1 MCGIAGKLNWHI
13 SPNADVVRKM
23 CDKMAHRGPDDSGIA
38 ALGNI
43 VLGHRRLSII
53 DLSEKAHQPM
63 ASSDNRYHIV
73 YNGEVYN
80 FKELKSELK
89 KAGVSFNSES
99 DTEVVLYSYIK
110 WGAACLNR
118 FNGMFAFAIWDD
130 KVKEL
135 FLARDRFGK
144 KPLYYYLDPERFV
157 FASELTALVCDPEIP
172 KNISYEAMN
181 CYLALGYVLSP
192 MTFYKDIFKLE
203 PASYM
208 LISGSGRILKKERYW
223 NYADSFRVK
232 NNSGEKDIA
241 GNILELLRLAVQ
253 RRMISDVPLGSFL
266 SGGID
271 SSSISALAK
280 RYHEG
285 ELHTFSIG
293 FEQKSYSELAD
304 ASRAAKFIGTI
315 HHSGLCKIDGSLDVL
330 GEAVDAYDEP
340 FADNSLIPTLELSKF
355 TSAYVK
361 VALSGD
367 GADEIFAGYITYKA
381 DRYFKYAKAVPLF
394 TRKLLMG
401 ILGRGSVKARHKIG
415 LRYRQRQFLYGT
427 LFSPEKAHYAWR
439 LIFNP
444 EERID
449 ILGQEHREL
458 VYGTDP
464 FFIFEKHYN
473 NVKDLHWLDRH
484 LYVDA
489 MTWLT
494 DDILVKVDRASMKN
508 SIEVRCPYLDVEL
521 ASYAASIPAEL
532 KMRGFRTKYILKR
545 ALQGV
550 LPEFIINKKK
560 SGFNAPVGEWLKDDS
575 MDEFKAF
582 NKYVF
587 KRKVSECLN

>member
-1 MCGIAGKLNWHI
+1 
-13 SPNADVVRKM
+13 
-23 CDKMAHRGPDDSGIA
+23 
-38 ALGNI
+38 
-43 VLGHRRLSII
+43 
-53 DLSEKAHQPM
+53 
-63 ASSDNRYHIV
+63 
-73 YNGEVYN
+73 
-80 FKELKSELK
+80 
-89 KAGVSFNSES
+89 
-99 DTEVVLYSYIK
+99 
-110 WGAACLNR
+110 
-118 FNGMFAFAIWDD
+118 MFAFAIWDD
-130 KVKEL
+130 KAKEL

-144 KPLYYYLDPERFV
+144 KPLYYYIGTGKFV

-172 KNISYEAMN
+172 QKISLEAIN

-192 MTFYKDIFKLE
+192 MTFYRDVFKLE

-208 LISGSGRILKKERYW
+208 LISDLGRIVKKERYW
-223 NYADSFRVK
+223 DYADSFRVK
-232 NNSGEKDIA
+232 NSSGEKDIA
-241 GNILELLRLAVQ
+241 GDILELLKSAVQ
-253 RRMISDVPLGSFL
+253 RRMVSDVPLGSFL
-266 SGGID
+266 SGGLD
-271 SSSISALAK
+271 SSSVSSLAR

-293 FEQKSYSELAD
+293 FEQKSYNELAD

-315 HHSGLCKIDGSLDVL
+315 HHNRICKIDGNL
-330 GEAVDAYDEP
+330 GALGLAVDAYDEP

-355 TSAYVK
+355 TSSYVK

-381 DRYFKYAKAVPLF
+381 DKYYKYAKAVPASI
-394 TRKLLMG
+394 RKLLMD
-401 ILGRGSVKARHKIG
+401 ILGPGGVKEKHKIG
-415 LRYRQRQFLYGT
+415 PRYRQRQFLYGT

-449 ILGQEHREL
+449 ILGREHREL
-458 VYGTDP
+458 VYATDP
-464 FFIFEKHYN
+464 FFAFEKHYN

-532 KMRGFRTKYILKR
+532 KMKGLKTKYILKE
-545 ALQGV
+545 ALRDV
-550 LPEFIINKKK
+550 LPKFIIDKKK

-587 KRKVSECLN
+587 KRKAAGCLN